1 MKKYS
6 YLLLSSF
13 LVWLIPF
20 IGSFA
25 FFDQEGN
32 LLANFY
38 IFKLV
43 MIILLFLTS
52 YFIFK
57 RFYKFFNK
65 FSALI
70 AILVTV
76 GVSVLVDLGSVVP
89 FTGLSLGDYIVQII
103 SVYVVVMP
111 ISILFAKKHAY
122 EKISI

>member
-1 MKKYS
+1 M
-6 YLLLSSF
+6 LLSSF

-43 MIILLFLTS
+43 MITVLLLTS

-76 GVSVLVDLGSVVP
+76 GISILVDLGSVVP

-103 SVYVVVMP
+103 SVYVVVIP